1 MEKLNKLTKIFKKI
15 YYKTFIENFKGKL
28 KYDFP
33 SNFYRWDLIE
43 YLIKKNN
50 YTNYL
55 EIGCDQN
62 QLFSKVLIENKIG
75 VDPQY
80 FFSKRQKSTNDYF
93 KGGGRVPWWAAGLS
107 IFGTALSAITF
118 MAIPAKAYSAD
129 WSYIWLNA
137 GILLV
142 APLIIYFLIPI
153 YRKLNITSA
162 YHYLELRFNVILR
175 LIGSVSFILFQIG
188 RMAVILFLPALA
200 INVVTG
206 INIYTCVLSMGLL
219 SLLYTLMGGI
229 EAVIWT
235 DALQVIV
242 LI

>member
-1 MEKLNKLTKIFKKI
+1 MILNKNRQF
-15 YYKTFIENFKGKL
+15 FIN
-28 KYDFP
+28 DFLNK
-33 SNFYRWDLIE
+33 SED
-43 YLIKKNN
+43 KV
-50 YTNYL
+50 YL
-55 EIGCDQN
+55 EIGVRN
-62 QLFSKVLIENKIG
+62 GENFFSIKSKNKIG

-162 YHYLELRFNVILR
+162 YHYLELDLA
-175 LIGSVSFILFQIG
+175 SFCYFFHL
-188 RMAVILFLPALA
+188 ALP
-200 INVVTG
+200 N
-206 INIYTCVLSMGLL
+206 S
-219 SLLYTLMGGI
+219 SR
-229 EAVIWT
+229 
-235 DALQVIV
+235 
-242 LI
+242 